1 MGLQKDKN
9 KTSILL
15 ILQKKN
21 HLFTLAFITRLD
33 IKLAISLYQTSTHP
47 IHPFVTYP
55 LHPWSLLPRHPFL
68 TRLPTHTHFFSLS
81 LLFSVFS
88 FILYRFLISA
98 QRALRTPGEIEGWL
112 KWAARWQEHRGSEG
126 ERERDVGTWPRCV
139 LRRPALLRWMCTRA
153 RAREEKQRVHGWVN
167 TLLGADG
174 RIDGRSPA
182 WNALSSLPY
191 TSARLNDKQFHTRC
205 LAKSRARYV
214 VWSFACERGGR
225 LSVRYRWA
233 SVTGACAT

>member
-55 LHPWSLLPRHPFL
+55 LHPWSPLPRHPFL

-126 ERERDVGTWPRCV
+126 ERERRRHVTEVRTSSAGAPSLDVH
-139 LRRPALLRWMCTRA
+139 TRA
-153 RAREEKQRVHGWVN
+153 RPRGETAR
-167 TLLGADG
+167 
-174 RIDGRSPA
+174 S
-182 WNALSSLPY
+182 
-191 TSARLNDKQFHTRC
+191 
-205 LAKSRARYV
+205 
-214 VWSFACERGGR
+214 R
-225 LSVRYRWA
+225 LSEHALRSRRADWRTIAGMKCIIVAAVHERAPER
-233 SVTGACAT
+233 